1 MLSDLFLYL
10 CIKEIQFITLNQ
22 NISNMSSITTIKTLR
37 TIDITL
43 IHSRF
48 ITLFIGIIMM
58 ACANTCVAQETELF
72 KLVKNVTELQDGDIV
87 IVVNNIVRDNG
98 HCSAL
103 GTTISDDK
111 SKICGCKIEV
121 NEEIAYAT
129 PDVDRIKLE
138 KSSTDNWLLYSME
151 QQKYICNGNKKTV
164 DNKIVLLN
172 QEDDSFKHISKTEI
186 SIDKNNNAIIQ
197 YPYKKVSN
205 KEIYPKCILAFNY
218 IVDDLDPNFIGYFT
232 CYDIRSID
240 ESDRMVQLYKKIPST
255 PLTLNDENDNSG
267 LLTANNR
274 LQTAVKLS
282 RKLLANQWNTF
293 CVPFDIDVID
303 GKINGIE
310 ASVMEYDHTTGNTMK
325 FKEATKIEA
334 GKAYLVKP
342 SADITNPQF
351 DNVTIKNDDPT
362 VSGDANGYSFV
373 GIYNPKT
380 FSGSDQKRVLI
391 LASEA
396 KFMKVKNGLRMKG
409 MRAYFTIP
417 AGTKAEAVRLMI
429 NNRPTALTEITTTP
443 STSEKIFYID
453 GTYAGSDIKNVK
465 KGIVI
470 KGGKKYLMK

>member
-1 MLSDLFLYL
+1 
-10 CIKEIQFITLNQ
+10 
-22 NISNMSSITTIKTLR
+22 MSSITTIKMLR
-37 TIDITL
+37 TVDIKL
-43 IHSRF
+43 IPNHF
-48 ITLFIGIIMM
+48 FALCIGIIMLT
-58 ACANTCVAQETELF
+58 CANTCIAQETEQF
-72 KLVKNVTELQDGDIV
+72 KLVKNVTELQEGDIV

-98 HCSAL
+98 FCSAL
-103 GTTISDDK
+103 GTTLSTNK

-121 NEEIAYAT
+121 NGEIAYAT

-138 KSSTDNWLLYSME
+138 KSGTDNWLLFSMT

-164 DNKIVLLN
+164 TNTLTFLNKD
-172 QEDDSFKHISKTEI
+172 DDSFKHISKTEI
-186 SIDKNNNAIIQ
+186 SIDKNNIAIIQ
-197 YPYKKVSN
+197 YPYKKIN
-205 KEIYPKCILAFNY
+205 KDIYPEATLAFNY
-218 IVDDLDPNFIGYFT
+218 IEGDTDPNFVGYFT
-232 CYDIRSID
+232 CYDIDKID
-240 ESDRMVQLYKKIPST
+240 VSKRLVQLYKKVSST
-255 PLTLNDENDNSG
+255 PLTLNDENDNSK
-267 LLTANNR
+267 LLTSNSGQ
-274 LQTAVKLS
+274 QTAVKLS

-293 CVPFDIDVID
+293 CVPFDIDVTD

-310 ASVMEYDHTTGNTMK
+310 ASVMEYDHTTGNTME

-351 DNVTIKNDDPT
+351 DNVTINNVDPA

-380 FSGSDQKRVLI
+380 FSDSDQERVLI

-396 KFMKVKNGLRMKG
+396 KFMKVKNEQRMKG

-470 KGGKKYLMK
+470 KDGKKYLMK

>member
-1 MLSDLFLYL
+1 
-10 CIKEIQFITLNQ
+10 
-22 NISNMSSITTIKTLR
+22 MSSITTIKTLR
-37 TIDITL
+37 TIDIKL
-43 IHSRF
+43 IPNRF
-48 ITLFIGIIMM
+48 FALCISIIMLT
-58 ACANTCVAQETELF
+58 CANTCIAQETEQF
-72 KLVKNVTELQDGDIV
+72 KLVKNVTELQEGDTV

-98 HCSAL
+98 FCSAL
-103 GTTISDDK
+103 GTTLSTNK

-121 NEEIAYAT
+121 NGEIAYAT

-138 KSSTDNWLLYSME
+138 KSGTDNWLLFSMT

-164 DNKIVLLN
+164 TNTLTFLNKD
-172 QEDDSFKHISKTEI
+172 DDSFKHMAKLGITIDNKNNNI
-186 SIDKNNNAIIQ
+186 AIIKYPYINIDKNKYQECAI
-197 YPYKKVSN
+197 S
-205 KEIYPKCILAFNY
+205 FNY
-218 IVDDLDPNFIGYFT
+218 FTDNKDPNFIGYFSG
-232 CYDIRSID
+232 YDTSY
-240 ESDRMVQLYKKIPST
+240 SDTPSYGRTVQLYKKYT
-255 PLTLNDENDNSG
+255 PLTLSDEIDNSG
-267 LLTANNR
+267 LLTSNNGQ
-274 LQTAVKLS
+274 QTAVKLS
-282 RKLLANQWNTF
+282 RKLLVNQWNTF
-293 CVPFDIDVID
+293 CVPFDIDIAD

-310 ASVMEYDHTTGNTMK
+310 ASVMEYDHTTGNTME

-380 FSGSDQKRVLI
+380 FSDSDQERVLI

-396 KFMKVKNGLRMKG
+396 KFMKVNNGQRMKG

-417 AGTKAEAVRLMI
+417 AGTKTETVRLMI

-470 KGGKKYLMK
+470 KGGKKYWIR

>member
-1 MLSDLFLYL
+1 
-10 CIKEIQFITLNQ
+10 
-22 NISNMSSITTIKTLR
+22 MSSTTTIKTLR
-37 TIDITL
+37 TINITL
-43 IHSRF
+43 IPSRF

-58 ACANTCVAQETELF
+58 ACTNTCVAQEKEQF
-72 KLVKNVTELQDGDIV
+72 KLVKNVTELQEGDIV

-98 HCSAL
+98 YCSAL
-103 GTTISDDK
+103 GTTLSTDK

-121 NEEIAYAT
+121 NEEIAYVT

-138 KSSTDNWLLYSME
+138 KSGTDNWLLFSTT
-151 QQKYICNGNKKTV
+151 QQKYICNGNKKTETNTLTFL
-164 DNKIVLLN
+164 NKD
-172 QEDDSFKHISKTEI
+172 DDSFKYMAKVGITIDNKNNNI
-186 SIDKNNNAIIQ
+186 AIIKYPYINIDKNKYQKCAI
-197 YPYKKVSN
+197 S
-205 KEIYPKCILAFNY
+205 FNY
-218 IVDDLDPNFIGYFT
+218 NPDNINPNFIGYFGG
-232 CYDIRSID
+232 YDTSYADTPSYERT
-240 ESDRMVQLYKKIPST
+240 VQLYKKSI
-255 PLTLNDENDNSG
+255 TLNDETDNSE
-267 LLTANNR
+267 LLTAKNG

-293 CVPFDIDVID
+293 CVPFDIDVTG
-303 GKINGIE
+303 GKINGTE
-310 ASVMEYDHTTGNTMK
+310 ASVMEYDHTTGNTME

-342 SADITNPQF
+342 SADIINPQF
-351 DNVTIKNDDPT
+351 DNVTIKKDDPT
-362 VSGDANGYSFV
+362 VSGDADGYSFV

-380 FSGSDQKRVLI
+380 FSGNDQERVLI

-396 KFMKVKNGLRMKG
+396 KFMKVNNGLRMKG

-443 STSEKIFYID
+443 SMSEKIFYIG

-465 KGIVI
+465 KGLAI

>member
-1 MLSDLFLYL
+1 
-10 CIKEIQFITLNQ
+10 
-22 NISNMSSITTIKTLR
+22 MSSITTIKTLR
-37 TIDITL
+37 TVDIKL
-43 IHSRF
+43 IPNRF
-48 ITLFIGIIMM
+48 FALCIGIIML
-58 ACANTCVAQETELF
+58 ACANTCIAQETEQF
-72 KLVKNVTELQDGDIV
+72 KLVKNVAELQEGDIV

-103 GTTISDDK
+103 GTTLSKDK
-111 SKICGCKIEV
+111 SRICGCKIEV
-121 NEEIAYAT
+121 KGEIAYAT

-138 KSSTDNWLLYSME
+138 KDNTYWLLYSMT
-151 QQKYICNGNKKTV
+151 QQKYICNGNKGGKGI
-164 DNKIVLLN
+164 DIHKLILLN
-172 QEDDSFKHISKTEI
+172 KDDDSFKYMAKLGIT
-186 SIDKNNNAIIQ
+186 IDNKNNNIAIIK
-197 YPYKKVSN
+197 YPYQKVSD
-205 KEIYPKCILAFNY
+205 KEKYQECAISFNY
-218 IVDDLDPNFIGYFT
+218 FTDNNDTNFIGYFSG
-232 CYDIRSID
+232 YGISY
-240 ESDRMVQLYKKIPST
+240 SDTPSYRWTVQLYKKYT
-255 PLTLNDENDNSG
+255 PLTLNDEKDNSE
-267 LLTANNR
+267 LLTSKNEQ
-274 LQTAVKLS
+274 QTAVKLS

-293 CVPFDIDVID
+293 CVPFDIDIAD

-310 ASVMEYDHTTGNTMK
+310 ASVMEYDHTTGNTME

-342 SADITNPQF
+342 SANITDLLF
-351 DNVTIKNDDPT
+351 DNVTIKNVTPA

-380 FSGSDQKRVLI
+380 FSGNDQERVLI

-396 KFMKVKNGLRMKG
+396 KFMRVNNGQRMKG

-417 AGTKAEAVRLMI
+417 TGTKAEAVRLMI

>member
-1 MLSDLFLYL
+1 
-10 CIKEIQFITLNQ
+10 
-22 NISNMSSITTIKTLR
+22 MSSTTTIKTLS

-43 IHSRF
+43 IPSRF
-48 ITLFIGIIMM
+48 IALFIGIIMM
-58 ACANTCVAQETELF
+58 ACANTCVAQETERF
-72 KLVKNVTELQDGDIV
+72 KLVKNTTELQEGDIV

-98 HCSAL
+98 SCSAL
-103 GTTISDDK
+103 GTTLSTDK

-121 NEEIAYAT
+121 NGEIAYAT

-138 KSSTDNWLLYSME
+138 KSDTDNWLLYSME
-151 QQKYICNGNKKTV
+151 QQKYICNGNKG
-164 DNKIVLLN
+164 NKSIDIYKLAFLN
-172 QEDDSFKHISKTEI
+172 KEDDYFKHIAKAKI
-186 SIDKNNNAIIQ
+186 SIDKDIAIIK
-197 YPYKKVSN
+197 YPHKNINNEKYQECAIS
-205 KEIYPKCILAFNY
+205 FNY
-218 IVDDLDPNFIGYFT
+218 NPDNKDPDYIGYFGGYET
-232 CYDIRSID
+232 SYADTPSYERT
-240 ESDRMVQLYKKIPST
+240 VQLYKKVPST
-255 PLTLNDENDNSG
+255 PLPLNDENDNSE
-267 LLTANNR
+267 LLTANNG

-293 CVPFDIDVID
+293 CVPFDIDVTD

-310 ASVMEYDHTTGNTMK
+310 ASVMEYDHTTGNTME

-351 DNVTIKNDDPT
+351 DKVTIKKDDPT
-362 VSGDANGYSFV
+362 VSGDADGYSFI

-380 FSGSDQKRVLI
+380 FSGSDQERVLI
-391 LASEA
+391 LANEA
-396 KFMKVKNGLRMKG
+396 KFMRVNNNQRMKG

-417 AGTKAEAVRLMI
+417 AGTKAAAVRLMI
-429 NNRPTALTEITTTP
+429 NNRPTALTKITTTP

-470 KGGKKYLMK
+470 KGGKRYLMK

>member
-1 MLSDLFLYL
+1 
-10 CIKEIQFITLNQ
+10 
-22 NISNMSSITTIKTLR
+22 MSSITTIKTLR
-37 TIDITL
+37 TVDIKL
-43 IHSRF
+43 IPNRF
-48 ITLFIGIIMM
+48 FALCISIIML
-58 ACANTCVAQETELF
+58 ACANTCIAQETEQF
-72 KLVKNVTELQDGDIV
+72 KLVKNVAELQEGDIV

-98 HCSAL
+98 FCSAL
-103 GTTISDDK
+103 GTTLSTNK

-121 NEEIAYAT
+121 NGEIAYAT

-138 KSSTDNWLLYSME
+138 KSGTDNWLLFSMT

-164 DNKIVLLN
+164 TNTLTFLNKD
-172 QEDDSFKHISKTEI
+172 DDSFKHISKTEI
-186 SIDKNNNAIIQ
+186 SIDKNNIAIIQ
-197 YPYKKVSN
+197 YPYKKIN
-205 KEIYPKCILAFNY
+205 KDIYPEATLAFNY
-218 IVDDLDPNFIGYFT
+218 IEGDTDPNFVGYFT
-232 CYDIRSID
+232 CYDIDKID
-240 ESDRMVQLYKKIPST
+240 VSKRLVQLYKKVSST
-255 PLTLNDENDNSG
+255 PLTLNDENDNSK
-267 LLTANNR
+267 LLTSNSGQ
-274 LQTAVKLS
+274 QTAVKLS

-293 CVPFDIDVID
+293 CVPFDIDVTD

-310 ASVMEYDHTTGNTMK
+310 ASVMEYDHTTGNTME

-351 DNVTIKNDDPT
+351 DNVTINNVDPA

-380 FSGSDQKRVLI
+380 FSDSDQERVLI

-396 KFMKVKNGLRMKG
+396 KFMKVKNEQRMKG

-470 KGGKKYLMK
+470 KDGKKYLMK

>member
-1 MLSDLFLYL
+1 
-10 CIKEIQFITLNQ
+10 
-22 NISNMSSITTIKTLR
+22 MSSITTIKTLR
-37 TIDITL
+37 TIDIKL
-43 IHSRF
+43 IPNRF
-48 ITLFIGIIMM
+48 FALCISIIML
-58 ACANTCVAQETELF
+58 ACANTCFAQETELF
-72 KLVKNVTELQDGDIV
+72 KLVKNVTELQEGDIV

-103 GTTISDDK
+103 GTTLNKDK
-111 SKICGCKIEV
+111 NKVCGCIIDIDG
-121 NEEIAYAT
+121 EIAYAT
-129 PDVDRIKLE
+129 PEVDRIKLE
-138 KSSTDNWLLYSME
+138 KSGTDKWLLFSTT
-151 QQKYICNGNKKTV
+151 QQKYICNGNKNNESNT
-164 DNKIVLLN
+164 LTFLN
-172 QEDDSFKHISKTEI
+172 QDDDSFNHMAKVGIT
-186 SIDKNNNAIIQ
+186 IDNKNNNIAIIK
-197 YPYKKVSN
+197 YPYKKVSD
-205 KEIYPKCILAFNY
+205 KEKYQECAISFNY
-218 IVDDLDPNFIGYFT
+218 FTDNKDPNFIGYFSG
-232 CYDIRSID
+232 YDTSY
-240 ESDRMVQLYKKIPST
+240 SDTPSYGRTVQLYKKYT
-255 PLTLNDENDNSG
+255 PLTLSDEIDNSG
-267 LLTANNR
+267 LLTSNNG

-293 CVPFDIDVID
+293 CVPFDIDIAD

-310 ASVMEYDHTTGNTMK
+310 ASVMEYDHTTGNTME
-325 FKEATKIEA
+325 FKEATKIET

-342 SADITNPQF
+342 SANITDLLF
-351 DNVTIKNDDPT
+351 DNVTIKNVTPA

-380 FSGSDQKRVLI
+380 FSGNDQERVLI

-396 KFMKVKNGLRMKG
+396 KFMRVNNGQRMKG

-417 AGTKAEAVRLMI
+417 TGTKAEAVRLMI

>member
-1 MLSDLFLYL
+1 
-10 CIKEIQFITLNQ
+10 
-22 NISNMSSITTIKTLR
+22 MSSTTTIKILR
-37 TIDITL
+37 TINITL
-43 IHSRF
+43 IPSRF
-48 ITLFIGIIMM
+48 TALFIGFIMM
-58 ACANTCVAQETELF
+58 ACANTCIAQETEQF
-72 KLVKNVTELQDGDIV
+72 KLVKNVTELQEGDIV

-98 HCSAL
+98 YCSTL
-103 GTTISDDK
+103 GTTLNTYK
-111 SKICGCKIEV
+111 SRIYGCKINV
-121 NEEIAYAT
+121 NGEIAYAT

-138 KSSTDNWLLYSME
+138 KDNTYWLLFSMT

-164 DNKIVLLN
+164 TNTLTLLN
-172 QEDDSFKHISKTEI
+172 QDDDSFKHISRTEI
-186 SIDKNNNAIIQ
+186 SIDKNNIAIIQ
-197 YPYKKVSN
+197 YPYKWVSK
-205 KEIYPKCILAFNY
+205 KEIYPEATLAFYYKGGDTN
-218 IVDDLDPNFIGYFT
+218 PNFTGYFS
-232 CYDIRSID
+232 CYDIDKID
-240 ESDRMVQLYKKIPST
+240 ESDQMVQLYKKVSSN
-255 PLTLNDENDNSG
+255 PLTLDDETDNSK
-267 LLTANNR
+267 LLTSNNGQ
-274 LQTAVKLS
+274 QTTVKLS

-293 CVPFDIDVID
+293 CVPFDIDVTD

-310 ASVMEYDHTTGNTMK
+310 ASVMEYDHTTGNTME

-342 SADITNPQF
+342 SADITDPQF

-380 FSGSDQKRVLI
+380 FSGNDQERVLI

-396 KFMKVKNGLRMKG
+396 KFMRVNNNQRMKG

-443 STSEKIFYID
+443 STSEKVFYID

>member
-1 MLSDLFLYL
+1 
-10 CIKEIQFITLNQ
+10 
-22 NISNMSSITTIKTLR
+22 MSSITTIKMLR
-37 TIDITL
+37 TVDIKL
-43 IHSRF
+43 IPNRF
-48 ITLFIGIIMM
+48 FALCIGIIMLT
-58 ACANTCVAQETELF
+58 CANTCIAQETEQF
-72 KLVKNVTELQDGDIV
+72 KLVKNVTELQEGDIV

-103 GTTISDDK
+103 GTTLNKDK
-111 SKICGCKIEV
+111 NKVCGCIIDIDG
-121 NEEIAYAT
+121 EIAYAT
-129 PDVDRIKLE
+129 PEVDRIKLE
-138 KSSTDNWLLYSME
+138 KSGTDKWLLFSTT

-197 YPYKKVSN
+197 YPYKKISN

-218 IVDDLDPNFIGYFT
+218 IVNDLDPNFIGYFT

-240 ESDRMVQLYKKIPST
+240 ESDRLVQLYKKVLST
-255 PLTLNDENDNSG
+255 PLTLTDETDNSE
-267 LLTANNR
+267 LLTSNNR
-274 LQTAVKLS
+274 QQTAVKLS

-293 CVPFDIDVID
+293 CVPFDIDIAD
-303 GKINGIE
+303 GKINGIK
-310 ASVMEYDHTTGNTMK
+310 ASVMEYYHTTDNTME

-342 SADITNPQF
+342 SDNITDLLF
-351 DNVTIKNDDPT
+351 DNVTIKNVTPA

-380 FSGSDQKRVLI
+380 FSGNDQERVLI

-396 KFMKVKNGLRMKG
+396 KFMKVNNGQRMKG

-470 KGGKKYLMK
+470 KGGKKYWIR